1 MDILIYLDI
10 LGNKIVFTD
19 KNNYETL
26 FEIKDAGA
34 ADGIQ
39 VDEANGKIYWT
50 DMGRYHEGEVF
61 PKNDGA
67 VWKADI
73 DGKNKTLLVGNGDMY
88 TGKQLCLDHE
98 AQVLYFCDR
107 EGGRVLSCKT
117 DGSNFKTL
125 VSRGKRDSL
134 PVDIL
139 DQCVGITLDKK
150 RKSILWTQKGPSKGG
165 LGAIYRCGMVTN
177 SDDPEK
183 RNDIEV
189 LRDKLPEPIDLYFDT
204 DCDTLY
210 WTDRGKEP
218 EGNSLNKAKLDD
230 EGLSNHQVIAT
241 GFKETIGLERDED
254 NLYIADLSGALYKF
268 SLQTGT
274 LTKEHQ
280 TAGMIT
286 GVAVTNSKVL
296 ALK

>member
-1 MDILIYLDI
+1 MDTIIYLN
-10 LGNKIVFTD
+10 LFESKIVFAD
-19 KNNYETL
+19 KNSYETL
-26 FEIKDAGA
+26 WEIKDAGA
-34 ADGIQ
+34 TDGIQ

-50 DMGRYHEGEVF
+50 DMGRYWVGDVL

-73 DGKNKTLLVGNGDMY
+73 DGKNKTLLVGNGDIY

-107 EGGRVLSCKT
+107 EGGRVLSCNT

-125 VSRGKRDSL
+125 VSRGRRDSL

-150 RKSILWTQKGPSKGG
+150 RRQILWTQKGPSKGG
-165 LGAIYRCGMVTN
+165 LGAIFRCGMEIN
-177 SDDPEK
+177 GGDPE
-183 RNDIEV
+183 RRDDIEV
-189 LRDKLPEPIDLYFDT
+189 LLDKLPEPIDLYLDAEN
-204 DCDTLY
+204 DILY

-230 EGLSNHQVIAT
+230 SGLSNYQIIAT
-241 GFKETIGLERDED
+241 GFKEAIGLERDGD

-268 SLQTGT
+268 SLSTGT
-274 LTKEHQ
+274 LKKDHQ
-280 TAGMIT
+280 TDGKIT
-286 GVAVTNSKVL
+286 GLTVMNSKSYL
-296 ALK
+296 